1 METHERIKYFRKEV
15 KKLSQEK
22 FGEELGV
29 SRDVINNI
37 ESNRLKMPEQK
48 EPLYRLIS
56 EKFGVSLSW
65 LKCESEDM
73 YPPRNRGQ
81 EIADIVKAASE
92 HDPET
97 AAKFFSSLL
106 EEMSDAEIVLMYE
119 IFKRHFGTVEKEKG

>member
-1 METHERIKYFRKEV
+1 METHERIKYLRKKV

-56 EKFGVSLSW
+56 EKFGVSLAW
-65 LKCESEDM
+65 IKCESNEM
-73 YPPRNRGQ
+73 YPPKTRGQ
-81 EIADIVKAASE
+81 EIGEIVAAASKN
-92 HDPET
+92 DPEE
-97 AAKFFSSLL
+97 AVKFFTNLL
-106 EEMSDAEIVLMYE
+106 SGMTDAEIVLMYE
-119 IFKRHFGTVEKEKG
+119 IFKRHFPEK

>member
-56 EKFGVSLSW
+56 EKFGVSLAW
-65 LKCESEDM
+65 IKCESEDM
-73 YPPRNRGQ
+73 YPPKTRGQ
-81 EIADIVKAASE
+81 EIGEIVQSASKN
-92 HDPET
+92 DPEQ
-97 AAKFFSSLL
+97 AMKFFTNLL
-106 EEMSDAEIVLMYE
+106 EDMSDAEIMLMYE
-119 IFKRHFGTVEKEKG
+119 IFKRHFPGK

>member
-56 EKFGVSLSW
+56 EKFGVSLAW
-65 LKCESEDM
+65 IKCESEDM
-73 YPPRNRGQ
+73 YPPKTRGQ
-81 EIADIVKAASE
+81 EIGEIVQSASKN
-92 HDPET
+92 DPDE
-97 AAKFFSSLL
+97 AVKFFTNLL
-106 EEMSDAEIVLMYE
+106 EDMSDAEIMLMYE
-119 IFKRHFGTVEKEKG
+119 IFKRHFPGK

>member
-56 EKFGVSLSW
+56 EKFGVSLAW
-65 LKCESEDM
+65 IKCESEDM
-73 YPPRNRGQ
+73 YPPKTRGQ
-81 EIADIVKAASE
+81 EIGEIVQSASKN
-92 HDPET
+92 DPEE
-97 AAKFFSSLL
+97 AVKFFTNLL
-106 EEMSDAEIVLMYE
+106 EDMSDAEIMLMYE
-119 IFKRHFGTVEKEKG
+119 IFKRHFPGK

>member
-56 EKFGVSLSW
+56 EKFGVSLAW
-65 LKCESEDM
+65 IKCESEEM
-73 YPPRNRGQ
+73 YPPKTRGQ
-81 EIADIVKAASE
+81 EIGEIVAAASKN
-92 HDPET
+92 DPEE
-97 AAKFFSSLL
+97 AVKFFTNLL
-106 EEMSDAEIVLMYE
+106 SGMTDAEIVLMYE
-119 IFKRHFGTVEKEKG
+119 IFKRHFPEK

>member
-37 ESNRLKMPEQK
+37 EGNRLKNPEQK

-56 EKFGVSLSW
+56 EKFGVNLYW
-65 LKCESEDM
+65 IKGESDEM
-73 YPPRNRGQ
+73 FPPKTRGQ
-81 EIADIVKAASE
+81 EIGEIVKAAAQR
-92 HDPET
+92 DPEE
-97 AAKFFSSLL
+97 AQRFFSGLL
-106 EEMSDAEIVLMYE
+106 EDMSDAEIVLMYE
-119 IFKRHFGTVEKEKG
+119 IFKRHFPGDG